1 MGASALRRLLSIA
14 ATVALGAV
22 SPPPPALRIQVTQ
35 NDAPYLRV
43 DNYSSMITYSSM
55 QLTLP
60 TTASIGCV

>member
-14 ATVALGAV
+14 ATIALGAV
-22 SPPPPALRIQVTQ
+22 SPPPALRIQVTQ

-43 DNYSSMITYSSM
+43 DNYSAMITYSSM